1 MPISKYARTIFKRF
15 PHPNF
20 DVKFSP
26 DLTFTFTSSLATS
39 PSSQLRVINGIIRNS
54 LIFLKTTIVHPDN
67 LPPKVSIFAQNWNA
81 TTVWLKK
88 ACTRISMAREAEF
101 GGKSKRRMWL
111 RKDRQTFVEYDFCE
125 SRLCFNSNF
134 GHIVFD
140 VTFRMPSVKCEEAAS
155 KVFNL

>member
-26 DLTFTFTSSLATS
+26 DLTFTFTSSLVTS
-39 PSSQLRVINGIIRNS
+39 PSSQLRVINGIICNS

-88 ACTRISMAREAEF
+88 ACIRISMAREAEF

-111 RKDRQTFVEYDFCE
+111 RKDR
-125 SRLCFNSNF
+125 
-134 GHIVFD
+134 
-140 VTFRMPSVKCEEAAS
+140 
-155 KVFNL
+155 